1 MLGYKPRDRHQNEQH
16 DRGKSVLSTP
26 STELAEPDSLYTKAY
41 FFVSD
46 GRDDNGEERMGRL
59 LGQFYTLGMQGMCRE
74 PSARS
79 NDRP

>member
-41 FFVSD
+41 FF
-46 GRDDNGEERMGRL
+46 
-59 LGQFYTLGMQGMCRE
+59 RE
-74 PSARS
+74 
-79 NDRP
+79 